1 MATTKAFELA
11 QLSALTNVDA
21 SGNVT
26 TNTSQIANA
35 SGDLTLDSV
44 AGDIILDAHGNQVI
58 FKGSG
63 GQVGFI
69 DLATGRMDIKSST
82 ADQQMRFQGNDAGVP
97 INALVLDM
105 SASGAAIFNDQV
117 TIGGNLIH
125 AGNLTIDA
133 GGDITLNADGADV
146 ILADGTVTFGRFAR
160 IVDDFIIKAETVDK
174 DIILRGTKAGTPDV
188 SIDALVLDMSNDG
201 RATFN
206 ENVIIQGD
214 LTVEGTQVTL
224 NTTALDVED
233 KNITLNYH
241 ATNDTSASADG
252 AGITIQD
259 AVSQGNDATILW
271 DATNDKFEISHETQV
286 YGNLSVGVGNSKEAF
301 IQATN
306 SGRVASNPA
315 YSFRSDVDTGMF
327 NPNID
332 NTIAFATGGTER
344 LRINGSG
351 DTLFYENNGGTP
363 QVGMHWD
370 YTDGRLGIGTTAP
383 DSLLDVKIAED
394 TLANVLANEI
404 YAATFLS
411 TTSGNAGHTTAIM
424 LSGSSGTNRGVAIA
438 AEAQSTGNDHD
449 MIFATSASGAT
460 PTEHVRITSLGG
472 VGIGTDSPDDFA
484 VGPFVVGDGA
494 TVQGMTI
501 YTGNSHEGIIR
512 FADGTSGSQQYEG
525 QVKYDHNDNKMRFY
539 TNHAERLR
547 LDNAGS
553 VITKSTSLDYYVDK
567 KIENATGSGNADR
580 YILLAKTNVGG
591 GVKFIGS
598 INGTRQL
605 AVSAHGYIDLQVGFS
620 LTSTGTYPKF
630 YVDYISGW
638 NDTQYKDTT
647 ARWVTLDYDD
657 GNGSAT
663 WWAIELSSN
672 DNTSWTT
679 DLTNMHF
686 KGYMSNVTP
695 TVISSDTSVY
705 NAVSNITELGRG
717 ATRGIMHTDVGI
729 GTTNP
734 QGGLHLW
741 SSDYDRFVIERDN
754 GGSNVVAATLNSY
767 GSTTNTNPRLA
778 IGVGSTAD
786 TATNTMNIAPGAVG
800 IGTFDPQVSL
810 HIGDGS
816 TDEFI
821 ILDKGTSNTSG
832 ILLKNGGNNKVKL
845 LANSSEEL
853 ELHTNNTRKVRVN
866 ELGTVYNYTSE
877 PTIKPVLSLDFMNTN
892 ELDHRVSFSR
902 KNAATYVD
910 SDGYV
915 KVAPH
920 GVPRFTH
927 NPTTLEPEGLLIEP
941 FAKNQL
947 HKWQIARGQYSVSN
961 GYIIDR
967 AQVLSPAG
975 DMTAMK
981 MVSRV
986 TGTQQVYMKP
996 NIALDSAN
1004 SWHTFSVYMKKAEH
1018 RYMLMRSDNQ
1028 SNWCL
1033 FDLDTGVIDTSGNGD
1048 AEDIYAVMTPHN
1060 NGWWRIEY
1068 THYVTGQ
1075 TGNDVEIF
1083 FSDVNRNG
1091 TTAIGY
1097 GDGVY
1102 FWGMQMEGQA
1112 YEKMR
1117 ATSLIPNS
1125 VYSTTTQTNHS
1136 TFMDSRGRVS
1146 TAGIGN
1152 KDGRQA
1158 YGLWNENYLPAGE
1171 MIENTS
1177 TNRIRSHNPGL
1188 QETGWVYSN
1197 VDVDWTPSNIEIAPD
1212 GITKCPKIIDTTS
1225 NTRHSI
1231 AHTTTSAQT
1240 DGVWNSWSFWI
1251 KSEGTNRI
1259 HLELGNQ
1266 GSTYSAIQFT
1276 FDTAVTDPNTGI
1288 VTGLI
1293 GGTYKDSLVV
1303 KHPNGWYHVR
1313 FNTIA
1318 SSNGSTYYYFALKD
1332 DAAAITYTGDGSK
1345 GIWLWGVQL
1354 EFGRYWPSSLITTTE
1369 AEITR
1374 ASDTFDDPTAIRYED
1389 MARVEKRHFKDIYD
1403 NTQGTLLADATFGVS
1418 GRVGMY
1424 WDGDNDQ
1431 IEIYS
1436 SGDTIHGFLYRDGAT
1451 QVNLNTSYDSYT
1463 DASHK
1468 YALAWRRDDSSIFYK
1483 DATLI
1488 GSDANNIPPQHLEYL
1503 NLGYYI
1509 NTKVIG
1515 TSKIKKVEYYDRRLD
1530 GVNLQ
1535 ALTEND

>member
-11 QLSALTNVDA
+11 QLSAV
-21 SGNVT
+21 VT
-26 TNTSQIANA
+26 S
-35 SGDLTLDSV
+35 
-44 AGDIILDAHGNQVI
+44 
-58 FKGSG
+58 SG
-63 GQVGFI
+63 GVSSVSDALDVNGQEILVGTNNSRFAENN
-69 DLATGRMDIKSST
+69 LRFMATGASYIDVNTVGQALNFRVSDTASLDITPLS
-82 ADQQMRFQGNDAGVP
+82 
-97 INALVLDM
+97 I
-105 SASGAAIFNDQV
+105 ASDGKI
-117 TIGGNLIH
+117 TLP
-125 AGNLTIDA
+125 NLTGQVAIDA
-133 GGDITLNADGADV
+133 GSLTLTSGYNVSWGGSYSTGNPSVWGHSTQSRIKFSPDGNTSGLLYQMSATQLDV
-146 ILADGTVTFGRFAR
+146 NPTTTSTSSTTG
-160 IVDDFIIKAETVDK
+160 
-174 DIILRGTKAGTPDV
+174 
-188 SIDALVLDMSNDG
+188 ALVVAGGAGIAENLNVGGNVVIDG
-201 RATFN
+201 N
-206 ENVIIQGD
+206 
-214 LTVEGTQVTL
+214 LTVEGTSVTL
-224 NTTALDVED
+224 NTTDLNVED

-241 ATNDTSASADG
+241 ATANTSATAGGS
-252 AGITIQD
+252 GITIQD
-259 AVSQGNDATILW
+259 AVDESTDASILW
-271 DATNDKFEISHETQV
+271 DATDDKFDFSHNVNVE
-286 YGNLSVGVGNSKEAF
+286 NSSGAMIKVDDTNGRF
-301 IQATN
+301 IKIRSAN
-306 SGRVASNPA
+306 SGSQNANISSYAGLYLGGADNASHMLIASNG
-315 YSFRSDVDTGMF
+315 DVAF
-327 NPNID
+327 N
-332 NTIAFATGGTER
+332 
-344 LRINGSG
+344 
-351 DTLFYENNGGTP
+351 ENNGGSP